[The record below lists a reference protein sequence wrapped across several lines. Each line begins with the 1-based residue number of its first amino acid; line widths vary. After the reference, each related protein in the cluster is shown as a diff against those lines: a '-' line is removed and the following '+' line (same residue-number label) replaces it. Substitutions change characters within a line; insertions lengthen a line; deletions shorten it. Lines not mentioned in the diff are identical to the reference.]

1 MRSKTRLPAA
11 LAPLAMQSVIVSP
24 LSLDATPGTTVILR
38 LDDSATWEVL
48 RRDWRVTHGE
58 WKKGAA
64 LPTLYVEKVGQA

>member
-11 LAPLAMQSVIVSP
+11 LAPLAPQSVVSP

-38 LDDSATWEVL
+38 LDDSATWGVF
-48 RRDWRVTHGE
+48 RRDWRGTHGE

-64 LPTLYVEKVGQA
+64 LPTLYVERL